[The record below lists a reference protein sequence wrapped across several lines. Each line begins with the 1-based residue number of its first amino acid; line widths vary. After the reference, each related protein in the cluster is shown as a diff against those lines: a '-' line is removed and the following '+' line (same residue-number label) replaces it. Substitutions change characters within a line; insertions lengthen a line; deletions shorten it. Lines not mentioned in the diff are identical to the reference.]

1 MLTMVKFGAVV
12 GFGLA
17 LLQANSVAAEIVL
30 LRSQRHLFRTEVV
43 LNDRLRVSAL
53 IDTGATHVFLCA
65 HLGQDLGLVLGDTA
79 RTATTN
85 GDMETRHTSLTS
97 VRIGGIE
104 VRDVFAVIETRDI
117 GCTEIIIGMTLLS
130 RLHILMI
137 AGDTL
142 VLVGPD
148 TPVK

>member
-1 MLTMVKFGAVV
+1 MMKLGAVI

-17 LLQANSVAAEIVL
+17 LIQANTVAAEIVV
-30 LRSQRHLFRTEVV
+30 LRAQRQLFRTEVV
-43 LNDRLRVSAL
+43 LNGRLPVAAL

-65 HLGQDLGLVLGDTA
+65 HLGRDLDLVLGDDV
-79 RTATTN
+79 RLTTTS
-85 GDMETRHTSLTS
+85 GDIEARHTSLTS

-104 VRDVFAVIETRDI
+104 VRDVIGVIETRESD
-117 GCTEIIIGMTLLS
+117 CAEIIIGMTLLR
-130 RLHILMI
+130 RLRALMI

-148 TPVK
+148 AAQDK